1 MVQKTTG
8 QTLMNTVIKILNKIK
23 YISIQEDS
31 TDKRDLLKVCKTG
44 LTLEKS
50 IDESIKPTI

>member
-1 MVQKTTG
+1 MIQKTTG
-8 QTLMNTVIKILNKIK
+8 QTLRNTVIKILNKIK

-31 TDKRDLLKVCKTG
+31 TDKCDLLKVCMTS

>member
-31 TDKRDLLKVCKTG
+31 TDKCDLLKVCKTG

-50 IDESIKPTI
+50 IDESIKPAI

>member
-1 MVQKTTG
+1 
-8 QTLMNTVIKILNKIK
+8 MNTVIKILNKIK
-23 YISIQEDS
+23 YISIQKDS
-31 TDKRDLLKVCKTG
+31 TDKCDLLKVCKTG

>member
-23 YISIQEDS
+23 YISIQKDS
-31 TDKRDLLKVCKTG
+31 TDKCDLLKVCKTG

>member
-8 QTLMNTVIKILNKIK
+8 QTLMNTVIKIFNKIK

-31 TDKRDLLKVCKTG
+31 MDKCDLLKVCKTG
-44 LTLEKS
+44 LTLKKS
-50 IDESIKPTI
+50 IDESIKPII

>member
-1 MVQKTTG
+1 
-8 QTLMNTVIKILNKIK
+8 MNIVIKILNKIK
-23 YISIQEDS
+23 YISVQEELDS
-31 TDKRDLLKVCKTG
+31 MDKYDLFKVCKTG